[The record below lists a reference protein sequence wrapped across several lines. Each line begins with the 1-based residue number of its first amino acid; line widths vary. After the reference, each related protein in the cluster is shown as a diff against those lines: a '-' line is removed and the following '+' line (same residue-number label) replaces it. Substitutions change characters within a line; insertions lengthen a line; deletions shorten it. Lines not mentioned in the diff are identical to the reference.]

1 MRPISLAAIVVISGF
16 AFSAGPANAGLLPKL
31 DTVSSQATAVETV
44 GYYRRR
50 GYRPRRYQRPYYAPR
65 RYGYYAP
72 RRYYGYPRPYYRGY
86 GYRPHGPITGAMATG
101 VLITVAATGSR
112 PRRPGSGPAAG

>member
-65 RYGYYAP
+65 RYGYY
-72 RRYYGYPRPYYRGY
+72 RDYGYRPYARPYYRGY
-86 GYRPHGPITGAMATG
+86 GYR
-101 VLITVAATGSR
+101 R
-112 PRRPGSGPAAG
+112 PYYGRRYW

>member
-1 MRPISLAAIVVISGF
+1 MRPISLAAILVISGF
-16 AFSAGPANAGLLPKL
+16 AFSAGPANAAPLPKL
-31 DTVSSQATAVETV
+31 DTVSSQATGVETV

-50 GYRPRRYQRPYYAPR
+50 GYRPYRYQRPYYAPR

-86 GYRPHGPITGAMATG
+86 GYRPYA
-101 VLITVAATGSR
+101 R
-112 PRRPGSGPAAG
+112 PYYRGYGYRRPYYGRRYR